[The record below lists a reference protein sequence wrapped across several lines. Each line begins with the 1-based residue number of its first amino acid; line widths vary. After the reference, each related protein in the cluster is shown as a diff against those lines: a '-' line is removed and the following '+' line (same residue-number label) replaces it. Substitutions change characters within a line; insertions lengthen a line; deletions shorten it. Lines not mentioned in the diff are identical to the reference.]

1 MPANKA
7 LRDYLLTRRSV
18 GIAFLQEPGPS
29 AGELEQILTIATR
42 VPDHG
47 KLAPW
52 RLVLYRG
59 DARVRAGEKLAAIKK
74 AQKPDLDEVSLD
86 NERRQFLPAPLTVG
100 VLSTAAPH
108 VKIPEFEQLLSAG
121 NVCLN
126 LVHAAY
132 AFGYAAQWVTRW
144 FAYDEQAAR
153 MLGANDGERFVGF
166 VHIGTPT
173 AVIEDRPRPE
183 LGSVVSD
190 WQG

>member
-1 MPANKA
+1 MAENTA

-18 GIAFLQEPGPS
+18 GMAFLKEPGPD
-29 AGELEQILTIATR
+29 AEQLKTLLTIATR

-52 RLVLYRG
+52 RLILIAGNDR
-59 DARVRAGEKLAAIKK
+59 AKAGEKLAEIMRAKNPAIE
-74 AQKPDLDEVSLD
+74 EVALD

-100 VLSTAAPH
+100 VLSSPQEH
-108 VKIPEFEQLLSAG
+108 FKIPQFEQLLSAG
-121 NVCLN
+121 NVAFN

-132 AFGYAAQWVTRW
+132 ALGFAAQWVTRW
-144 FAYDEQAAR
+144 YAYDEQAAA
-153 MLGANDGERFVGF
+153 MLGAKPGERFVGF

-173 AVIEDRPRPE
+173 AVIEDRPRPDLE
-183 LGSVVSD
+183 AVVSR

>member
-1 MPANKA
+1 MAANTA
-7 LRDYLLTRRSV
+7 LRDYLLSRRSV
-18 GIAFLQEPGPS
+18 GIAFLQEPGPD
-29 AGELEQILTIATR
+29 ADELEQILTIATR

-59 DARVRAGEKLAAIKK
+59 EARVRVGEKLADIKR
-74 AQKPDLDEVSLD
+74 AANPEADDVALA
-86 NERRQFLPAPLTVG
+86 NERKQFLPAPLTVG

-108 VKIPEFEQLLSAG
+108 VKIPEFEQILSAG

-144 FAYDEQAAR
+144 FAYDEDAAR
-153 MLGANDGERFVGF
+153 MLGAREGERFVGF

-173 AVIEDRPRPE
+173 AVIEDRPRPD
-183 LGSVVSD
+183 LAAIVSD